1 MHSRNAARAVARR
14 RRPMRFPVCP
24 LDTSTAR
31 LALRELAQ
39 APPVCSIHT
48 TSCWFTGA
56 HTSYHHRTASDK
68 YDVCVIGGGHAGCEA
83 ATGAARTGARTL
95 LLTQKKD
102 TIGELSCN
110 PSVGGVGKGTLVREV
125 DALDGVIGRVTD
137 KAGIHFRM
145 LNSSKGSAVWG
156 PRAQV
161 DRELYRKHMQD
172 IILNYPNLDVRSASV
187 FDLEFDHA
195 ILSTS
200 SSTSAWGAVTG
211 VRLDS
216 GEIIHC
222 SQVVICTGTFLSGE
236 IHIGMKRF
244 PAGRMHE
251 APAIG
256 LSHALRAAGFQL
268 GRLQTGTPARL
279 DRNSIDFSNLGRQ
292 EGDQVPHPFSFL
304 HRKVEHADEQVVC
317 FKTHTTPE
325 THKLVSNSIPL
336 SVHIQ
341 ETKKGPRYCPSLE
354 AKVTRFGHKANHTV
368 WLEPEGYNSD
378 LVYPNGLSC
387 SMPEELQ
394 EPMMRTVPGLENV
407 RMVRPA
413 YGVEYDYVDP
423 RELKPSLEA
432 KRIEGLF
439 LAGQINGTT
448 GYEEA
453 AAQGCIAGINAGLA
467 ARGRRPLIITRAD
480 GYIGVMIDDL
490 ITKGAEEPYRM
501 FTSRSEY
508 RMTVRC
514 DNADLRLTE
523 KGYEAGVVSHAR
535 WEAFLR
541 DRSAIQN
548 GIEVLRSVV
557 LSPTVWE
564 KFGFNVTK
572 DGISR
577 SAYELLRKPSVTIDT
592 LAKSGAV
599 PGMDRL
605 EPHIKAR
612 IVIDATY
619 APHIPRQLAD
629 LQVFHADESLLL
641 DPDMDYS
648 QVSGLSEEVRE
659 RLQRVRP
666 VTLGAAKRMEGM
678 TPAAA
683 VNLLKHARRTWGA
696 TQRAVQSSHE
706 GDVIRPSAVAARA

>member
-1 MHSRNAARAVARR
+1 MYPGLGGSHMMHAEPAKSEDILDV
-14 RRPMRFPVCP
+14 PTWFPVIP
-24 LDTSTAR
+24 LNTSTAQ
-31 LALRELAQ
+31 LALRELLR
-39 APPVCSIHT
+39 APPVCSRHVHA
-48 TSCWFTGA
+48 TSSQSTGVR
-56 HTSYHHRTASDK
+56 TSFYSSTQNK

-83 ATGAARTGARTL
+83 ATGAARAGARTL
-95 LLTQKKD
+95 LLTQKIA

-125 DALDGVIGRVTD
+125 DALDGVIGRVAD

-145 LNSSKGSAVWG
+145 LNSSKGF
-156 PRAQV
+156 RRMV
-161 DRELYRKHMQD
+161 DRELYREHMQD
-172 IILNYPNLDVRSASV
+172 IILNYPNLDVRSAS
-187 FDLEFDHA
+187 
-195 ILSTS
+195 IP
-200 SSTSAWGAVTG
+200 
-211 VRLDS
+211 

-256 LSHALRAAGFQL
+256 LL

-279 DRNSIDFSNLGRQ
+279 DKNSIDFSRLERQ
-292 EGDQVPHPFSFL
+292 EGDQIPASIFG
-304 HRKVEHADEQVVC
+304 EQVVC

-325 THKLVSNSIPL
+325 THKLVSDSIPL
-336 SVHIQ
+336 SIHIQ

-354 AKVTRFGHKANHTV
+354 AKVTRFGHKGKPHWYT
-368 WLEPEGYNSD
+368 SD
-378 LVYPNGLSC
+378 LIYPNGLSC

-394 EPMMRTVPGLENV
+394 EPMMRTVPGLENA

-423 RELKPSLEA
+423 RELKASLET
-432 KRIEGLF
+432 KRIKGLF
-439 LAGQINGTT
+439 LA
-448 GYEEA
+448 A

-467 ARGRRPLIITRAD
+467 ARGHLPLIITRAD

-490 ITKGAEEPYRM
+490 ITRGAEEPCTWKGCLMATGM
-501 FTSRSEY
+501 FTSRSE
-508 RMTVRC
+508 C

-523 KGYEAGVVSHAR
+523 KGYEAGVVSCER

-541 DRSAIQN
+541 DRNAIQN
-548 GIEVLRSVV
+548 GIQVLQSVV

-572 DGISR
+572 DGIFE
-577 SAYELLRKPSVTIDT
+577 ELLRKPSIT
-592 LAKSGAV
+592 LDALAQSDAV
-599 PGMDRL
+599 PEMDQL

-629 LQVFHADESLLL
+629 LQAFHTDESLLL
-641 DPDMDYS
+641 DPNMDYS
-648 QVSGLSEEVRE
+648 Q
-659 RLQRVRP
+659 
-666 VTLGAAKRMEGM
+666 
-678 TPAAA
+678 
-683 VNLLKHARRTWGA
+683 
-696 TQRAVQSSHE
+696 
-706 GDVIRPSAVAARA
+706 